1 MNDMEKG
8 NKIARLLP
16 VLLAFFIMGYC
27 DLVGIATNYLKQD
40 FSLGD
45 TAANAFSVM
54 MFLWFLVLSIPTGM
68 LMNKI
73 GRKKTV
79 LLSMVITL
87 FGLIVPFVSYG
98 MAAMVVAFS
107 LIGIGNTLIQVS
119 LNPLVAGLVSQEKQ
133 PSVLT
138 LGQFIKAIASF
149 LAPVI
154 AVQAAVRMG
163 DWKYLFVIFAVIDV
177 AVMAYLALTE
187 MKESGD
193 KKEVSTFA
201 ECFRMLGQGTILML
215 FIGIVMH
222 VGIDVGINITA
233 PKILQERAGM
243 TLDQAGYATSLYFLV
258 RTFGCLAGTFILS
271 RYSPSRFFIL
281 STVLILA
288 GVIGLLFFKSVAAI
302 YVSVGLIGVGN
313 SNVFSIIFSNALKS
327 APGKDNEVSG
337 LLIMGI
343 SGGALVPV
351 IMGAASDAA
360 GSQTGAVLILAVCI
374 AYLLFLIPLLLK
386 LDRSAS

>member
-1 MNDMEKG
+1 MEDK
-8 NKIARLLP
+8 NRITRLLP

-54 MFLWFLVLSIPTGM
+54 MFLWFLVLSVPTGM
-68 LMNKI
+68 LMNRI

-79 LLSMVITL
+79 MLSMVITL
-87 FGLIVPFVSYG
+87 LGLVVPFISYSMVS
-98 MAAMVVAFS
+98 MVIAFS

-119 LNPLVAGLVSQEKQ
+119 LNPLVAGLVTPEKQ
-133 PSVLT
+133 PSFLT

-149 LAPVI
+149 LAPI
-154 AVQAAVRMG
+154 LAVQAALRFG
-163 DWKYLFVIFAVIDV
+163 DWKILFAIFAVIDV
-177 AVMAYLALTE
+177 AVMAYLAFTRIE
-187 MKESGD
+187 ESD
-193 KKEVSTFA
+193 EKKEVSSFA
-201 ECFRMLGQGTILML
+201 SCFRMLGQGAILML

-222 VGIDVGINITA
+222 VGIDVGVNITA

-258 RTFGCLAGTFILS
+258 RTFSCLAGTFILS
-271 RYSPSRFFIL
+271 RYSPAKFFII
-281 STVLILA
+281 SAMFILA
-288 GVIGLLFFKSVAAI
+288 GVAGLLFLKSVLAI
-302 YVSVGLIGVGN
+302 YVCVGLIGAGN
-313 SNVFSIIFSNALKS
+313 SNVFSIIFSNALRTV
-327 APGKDNEVSG
+327 PGKDNEISG

-351 IMGAASDAA
+351 IMGAASDAT
-360 GSQTGAVLILAVCI
+360 GSQTGAVLVLAVCI

-386 LDRSAS
+386 LEKTAK

>member
-1 MNDMEKG
+1 MEDK
-8 NKIARLLP
+8 NRISRLMP

-54 MFLWFLVLSIPTGM
+54 MFLWFLVLSVPTGM
-68 LMNKI
+68 LMNRI

-79 LLSMVITL
+79 MLSMVITL
-87 FGLIVPFVSYG
+87 LGLIVPFISYSMVS
-98 MAAMVVAFS
+98 MVIAFS

-119 LNPLVAGLVSQEKQ
+119 LNPLVAGLVTPEKQ
-133 PSVLT
+133 PSFLT

-149 LAPVI
+149 LAPI
-154 AVQAAVRMG
+154 LAVQAALRFG
-163 DWKYLFVIFAVIDV
+163 DWKILFAIFAIIDV
-177 AVMAYLALTE
+177 AVMAYLAFTRIE
-187 MKESGD
+187 ESGE
-193 KKEVSTFA
+193 KKEVSSFA
-201 ECFRMLGQGTILML
+201 SCFRMLGQATILML

-222 VGIDVGINITA
+222 VGIDVGVNITA

-258 RTFGCLAGTFILS
+258 RTFSCLAGTFILS
-271 RYSPSRFFIL
+271 KYSPAKFFIISAL
-281 STVLILA
+281 FILA
-288 GVIGLLFFKSVAAI
+288 GVAGLLFLKSVVAI
-302 YVSVGLIGVGN
+302 YVCVGLIGAGN
-313 SNVFSIIFSNALKS
+313 SNVFSIIFSNALRS
-327 APGKDNEVSG
+327 VPGKDNEISG
-337 LLIMGI
+337 LRIMGI

-351 IMGAASDAA
+351 IMGAASDAT
-360 GSQTGAVLILAVCI
+360 GSQTGAVLVLAVCI

-386 LDRSAS
+386 LEKTSR